1 MQSSRGHDIQQTGG
15 ALPDGVRAILDAVV
29 RDPVDRA
36 ANRRRVDPNA
46 VNPADLLPEDLAA
59 DDEATA
65 VALVAASEQLNM
77 WNNP

>member
-1 MQSSRGHDIQQTGG
+1 MK
-15 ALPDGVRAILDAVV
+15 AILDAVV

-36 ANRRRVDPNA
+36 AGRRRVDPNA

-65 VALVAASEQLNM
+65 LGLAAAREQLNI
-77 WNNP
+77 WNSA